1 MGLLDSFRKSLG
13 LTHKTILTEEQTA
26 LFEQLLKN
34 RRAAS
39 ESVVPSDMRDE
50 FVRRTFADDHLKK
63 LVVDAYNEQLI
74 PAERRRLYTEDCLR
88 ISLSLGRFG
97 RRLLMR
103 GIDPEKVFAVMFTGI
118 QFPVRNDSK
127 TERTGD

>member
-1 MGLLDSFRKSLG
+1 MGLLDSFKKSLG
-13 LTHKTILTEEQTA
+13 LSHKTTLTQEQTA

-39 ESVVPSDMRDE
+39 ERVVPSDMRDE
-50 FVRRTFADDHLKK
+50 FVRKIFADDNLRK

-74 PAERRRLYTEDCLR
+74 PAELRRSYTEDCLR

-97 RRLLMR
+97 RRLLLMH

-127 TERTGD
+127 TSR